1 MIRSND
7 IPLQLS
13 TISLSSDLKT
23 GTKFAAFH
31 TFWKQPLSSYLLNR
45 VQRGIDKDF
54 EHFFNRRDIIW
65 STRFGSVQLIQK
77 FPDHRW

>member
-23 GTKFAAFH
+23 GTEFAAFH
-31 TFWKQPLSSYLLNR
+31 TFWKQPLSGYL
-45 VQRGIDKDF
+45 DKDF
-54 EHFFNRRDIIW
+54 EHFFNRRDFIS